1 MYCSR
6 RYVYVSSLVTKA
18 KQQGKLA
25 PLNFKFQHQSFYFSL
40 IPNRLSGLFPRHDI
54 HIPIMYF
61 FYTAWAS
68 FGARVSS
75 RLVDADYT
83 PQPTSIYREEN
94 VEKDLSLNWQINTR
108 VDSLQLLA
116 PSRYTAAGA
125 APFFF
130 FSLLFTAILVFAW
143 SDSAAFG
150 PPITSTIVA
159 RHLPLNR
166 QRSVCY
172 SSNSSAPRCCHSK
185 CFVYSSIATSILCK
199 CLAR

>member
-1 MYCSR
+1 MYT
-6 RYVYVSSLVTKA
+6 SLVTKA

-54 HIPIMYF
+54 HIPIMYFF

-130 FSLLFTAILVFAW
+130 FLSSFYCYIGFCLIGFGSFRSAYHFNHCCASLAAQSTAICLLFKQQQRTSLLPFKV
-143 SDSAAFG
+143 
-150 PPITSTIVA
+150 
-159 RHLPLNR
+159 
-166 QRSVCY
+166 
-172 SSNSSAPRCCHSK
+172 
-185 CFVYSSIATSILCK
+185 LCI
-199 CLAR
+199 

>member
-1 MYCSR
+1 MYTS
-6 RYVYVSSLVTKA
+6 VHLWLKPNNKGSSLPWISNFNISRFIS
-18 KQQGKLA
+18 
-25 PLNFKFQHQSFYFSL
+25 PLFQIVFPAFFPGTIYCTY
-40 IPNRLSGLFPRHDI
+40 PNHV
-54 HIPIMYF
+54 F